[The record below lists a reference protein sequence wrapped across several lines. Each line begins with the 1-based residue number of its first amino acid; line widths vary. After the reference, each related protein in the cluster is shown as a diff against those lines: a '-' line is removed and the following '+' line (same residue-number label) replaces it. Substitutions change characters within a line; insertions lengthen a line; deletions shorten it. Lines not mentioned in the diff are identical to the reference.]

1 MAEEMKKLKAE
12 GLDRKEIRKRIE
24 ELKKKAGRGG
34 AQITAAVRASELPS
48 PSPRG
53 HFLRTFGQ
61 SDRETIEN
69 ASREAAV
76 PQALNLLNGPI
87 ADSLLNPATPF
98 MKSVEAAGE
107 TTAKVDAIYLALLS
121 RKATADEQKL
131 LQSVFAERGENA
143 ISDITHALL
152 NTSTFLFV
160 Q

>member
-1 MAEEMKKLKAE
+1 
-12 GLDRKEIRKRIE
+12 
-24 ELKKKAGRGG
+24 
-34 AQITAAVRASELPS
+34 
-48 PSPRG
+48 
-53 HFLRTFGQ
+53 
-61 SDRETIEN
+61 
-69 ASREAAV
+69 
-76 PQALNLLNGPI
+76 
-87 ADSLLNPATPF
+87 